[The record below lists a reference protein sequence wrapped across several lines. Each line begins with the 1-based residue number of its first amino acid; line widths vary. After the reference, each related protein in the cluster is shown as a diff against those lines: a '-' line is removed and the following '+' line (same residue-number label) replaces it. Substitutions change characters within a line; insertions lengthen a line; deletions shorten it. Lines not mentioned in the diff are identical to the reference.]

1 MPDLI
6 GRVRRRML
14 DEHAGLA
21 DIVQS
26 EAGPIA
32 DDATIASLHARVAAE
47 LHGAGPL
54 EPVLGLLGVTDVLV
68 NAPDSVW
75 FDRGRGLERSAV
87 SFPDDAAIRRLAQRL
102 AGSAGRRLDDAMPFV
117 DAALPDGTRLHAVLP
132 PLVAHPTVSLRVLAR
147 QRYGLADLVSSG
159 ALAEPVA
166 ELLRSLVA
174 ARLAFVITGGTGS
187 GKTTLLAA
195 MLGCCDR
202 AERLIV
208 IEDAPELAI
217 DHGHLVRL
225 LPKTPNVEGAG
236 QIGPR
241 TLVRNAL
248 RMRPDRLIVG
258 EFRGA
263 EMVDLL
269 VALNTGH
276 DGGAAT
282 MHANS
287 ASDVPARFTALGAL
301 GGLSRSAVTSL
312 VASAVHVIVHL
323 RRDRRGLRAVDEIA
337 MLHRAG
343 DELVVSTVW
352 SAGGGRGAGAP
363 SLAAFLDSRRCP
375 VPVLVR

>member
-1 MPDLI
+1 MSDLI

-14 DEHAGLA
+14 DDPATFA
-21 DIVQS
+21 DIVHS
-26 EAGPIA
+26 EAGAIT
-32 DDATIASLHARVAAE
+32 DDAAMTALHARVAADVC
-47 LHGAGPL
+47 GAGPL

-75 FDRGRGLERSAV
+75 FDRGRGLERSDV
-87 SFPDDAAIRRLAQRL
+87 SFCDDAAVRRLAQRL
-102 AGSAGRRLDDAMPFV
+102 AGSAGRRLDDAMPYV
-117 DAALPDGTRLHAVLP
+117 DAALADGSRLHAILP

-147 QRYGLADLVSSG
+147 QRYALADLVRSG
-159 ALAEPVA
+159 SLPAPVA
-166 ELLRSLVA
+166 DLLRALIT

-195 MLGCCDR
+195 MLGCCGP

-208 IEDAPELAI
+208 IEDAPELVI
-217 DHGHLVRL
+217 DHDHLVRL
-225 LPKTPNVEGAG
+225 LPRTANVEGAG

-263 EMVDLL
+263 EMVELL

-287 ASDVPARFTALGAL
+287 ADDVPARFTALGAL
-301 GGLSRSAVTSL
+301 GGLTRDAVTSL
-312 VASAVHVIVHL
+312 VASAIQVVVHL
-323 RRDRRGLRAVDEIA
+323 RRDRTGMRVVDEIA
-337 MLHRAG
+337 LLDRAG
-343 DELVVSTVW
+343 DELAVSTVW
-352 SAGGGRGAGAP
+352 SAATGTGPGAAR
-363 SLAAFLDSRRCP
+363 LAASLRSRDCH
-375 VPVLVR
+375 VPEMLQ